1 MPGVVSLEI
10 LPLQGKNADEAREWI
25 EAWRKDSKSRT
36 QPAPEAKSGK
46 SATSSESNGAGT
58 AMKSEGAEKVDEL
71 LNHQFSDMQFSPDP
85 LKIYL
90 QDRISPCRP
99 SSVQES
105 QAAIWAAVTASARHT
120 FCGEHPAGC
129 L

>member
-1 MPGVVSLEI
+1 MPGIVPLEI

-71 LNHQFSDMQFSPDP
+71 LNHQFSGMQFSPDP
-85 LKIYL
+85 LKIFRVICRIGSHL
-90 QDRISPCRP
+90 ADRLPCRSHNLP
-99 SSVQES
+99 FG
-105 QAAIWAAVTASARHT
+105 R
-120 FCGEHPAGC
+120 